1 MQRRLYRAR
10 RTDNNELVYGS
21 PIFQDDYVL
30 IRFWNGEEFIFEEHL
45 VDPDSLS
52 EHTGIKDKNGVPV
65 FENDFIKLN
74 DDVKELFDLRDG
86 FVTYLGGCFIIAG
99 NKDNFLCSLY
109 ALSDMNWVLR
119 GEVINN
125 KER

>member
-30 IRFWNGEEFIFEEHL
+30 IRFWNGEESIFEEHL

-74 DDVKELFDLRDG
+74 DDVKELFGLRDG